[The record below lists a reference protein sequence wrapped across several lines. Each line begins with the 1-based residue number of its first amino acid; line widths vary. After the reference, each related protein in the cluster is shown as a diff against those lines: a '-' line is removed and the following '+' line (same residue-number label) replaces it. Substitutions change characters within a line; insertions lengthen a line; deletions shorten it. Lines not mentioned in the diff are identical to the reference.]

1 MKGDLRGWGT
11 LIRPRDLL
19 VWIQYHRNLIRYPH
33 LSSARPRVREWN
45 ILMTTDSVC
54 DMFNMI
60 SDFGYS
66 DFFSLGRGEC
76 GVEATRQPMV

>member
-1 MKGDLRGWGT
+1 MGLRGWGT

-33 LSSARPRVREWN
+33 LSSVQLKVQWWDV
-45 ILMTTDSVC
+45 LMPANPIC